1 MELMVDRTQTSIA
14 LPKLVGEQLSEEDDP
29 ALWEQVLKTVAEDAS
44 VLQVADH
51 RSHLY
56 AEVGVCSH
64 WLRPHQTRW
73 TAAGGFA
80 WPVGYGGTR
89 FSRSGLPGFD
99 WSVKLQF
106 NQDLL
111 GWIVPSEVPTK
122 RFSFVRIAIP
132 ARTMRHRQAAL
143 HTLWSPKTL
152 DARRKRTVF
161 YGFRNLSGVWELVA
175 RSKEMTGEK

>member
-1 MELMVDRTQTSIA
+1 MADRIQRSMA
-14 LPKLVGEQLSEEDDP
+14 LLGSVEEQLSVEDDP
-29 ALWEQVLKTVAEDAS
+29 ALWRQVLKAVAEDAS
-44 VLQVADH
+44 VLQVAGH
-51 RSHLY
+51 RWHLY

-80 WPVGYGGTR
+80 WPVGYGSTR

-106 NQDLL
+106 NPALL
-111 GWIVPSEVPTK
+111 DWIVPSEMPAK
-122 RFSFVRIAIP
+122 RFSFVRIAVP
-132 ARTMRHRQAAL
+132 ARTTRHRQAAV
-143 HTLWSPKTL
+143 HTLWSAKTL
-152 DARRKRTVF
+152 GARRRTVF
-161 YGFRNLSGVWELVA
+161 YGFRNLSGVWELMA